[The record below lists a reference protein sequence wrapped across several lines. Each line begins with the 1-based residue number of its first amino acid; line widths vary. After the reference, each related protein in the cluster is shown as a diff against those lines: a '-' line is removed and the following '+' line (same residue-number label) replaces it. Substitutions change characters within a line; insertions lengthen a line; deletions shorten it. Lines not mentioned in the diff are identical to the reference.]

1 MNEFEFNLL
10 DFFIVLKR
18 RIRLVLAFII
28 IFTLAF
34 GVYTIYFTEAQY
46 QSTARIMSKPVYV
59 NDLINYD
66 QLNVSSSMT
75 SVYAEM
81 IKGDTICTKADE
93 QLKLATGTVKKALT
107 VTKLANSQILSIT
120 AKTESPTLSK
130 HIVDTVLD
138 IFYKE
143 SEEKLGSSGIVTLDE
158 ATIASAPST
167 LPLSEN
173 IIKGAVIGLLISC
186 VIVFLQFILDNRL
199 HTKADAEKF
208 FDLPV
213 LGVIPDIGGMNETH

>member
-1 MNEFEFNLL
+1 MNEIEFNLL
-10 DFFIVLKR
+10 DFFVFLKR
-18 RIRLVLAFII
+18 RLRIVIAFIV

-59 NDLINYD
+59 NDLIDFD

-81 IKGDTICTKADE
+81 IKGDTICSKADE
-93 QLKLATGTVKKALT
+93 QLKLPNGTAKKSLT
-107 VTKLANSQILSIT
+107 VTKLANAQILSIT
-120 AKTESPTLSK
+120 AKTPSPTLSK
-130 HIVDTVLD
+130 NIVDTVLE
-138 IFYKE
+138 IFYEE
-143 SEEKLGSSGIVTLDE
+143 SEKKLGSSGIVTLDE
-158 ATIASAPST
+158 ATISSAPST

-186 VIVFLQFILDNRL
+186 ALFFLQFLLDNRL
-199 HTKADAEKF
+199 HNKADAEKF

-213 LGVIPDIGGMNETH
+213 LGVIPDVGGINETH